1 MTDDLIARLAA
12 DLKPV
17 RPKAMHHRLI
27 LAAVV
32 GLVIAI
38 VGAWFILHLMLGRP
52 MGETFGGAMFWVK
65 AGYTLAFGLV
75 GLAALPVLARPDG
88 RVIWPLLAAAAL
100 LLVALS
106 LGTMNWMRADWVM
119 PELMGSTAMV
129 CPWLITLTG
138 APVLAVL
145 LAALRTMAPRSPAMA
160 GFAAG
165 LMAGGLGAAVYSFY
179 CGETSMMFMAVWYSL
194 GIFMLATVGAVL
206 GRYLLRW

>member
-1 MTDDLIARLAA
+1 MTDELIARLSA
-12 DLKPV
+12 DLEPV
-17 RPKAMHHRLI
+17 RPMAMQRRLI
-27 LAAVV
+27 LAAIV
-32 GLVIAI
+32 GLAIAI
-38 VGAWFILHLMLGRP
+38 VGSWFILHLMLGRP

-65 AGYTLAFGLV
+65 AGYTLAFSLV

-88 RVIWPLLAAAAL
+88 RVLWPLLAAAAL

-106 LGTMNWMRADWVM
+106 LGTMNWMRADWAM
-119 PELMGSTAMV
+119 LELMGNTAMV

-160 GFAAG
+160 GLAAG

-194 GIFMLATVGAVL
+194 GISIVGALGAVL
-206 GRYLLRW
+206 GRLLLRW

>member
-1 MTDDLIARLAA
+1 MTDELIARLST
-12 DLKPV
+12 DLAPV
-17 RPKAMHHRLI
+17 HPRAMQRRLI

-32 GLVIAI
+32 GLALAI

-88 RVIWPLLAAAAL
+88 RVIWPLVAAAAL

-106 LGTMNWMRADWVM
+106 LGTMNWMRADWAM
-119 PELMGSTAMV
+119 PELMGNTAMV

-145 LAALRTMAPRSPAMA
+145 LTALRTMAPRSAAMA

-194 GIFMLATVGAVL
+194 GIFMLAAVGAVL